1 MNAFAKVVTQPML
14 LGSCQGTID
23 GTEEFRAGLVEL
35 SEASYPPPHGEAYV
49 MLATQRKP
57 GPDYTTKELK
67 ISFSKGWPD
76 GNYGLYADAYTVRVL
91 FIDSSIPAKPVV
103 YTQYQGIAR
112 VAYDTESST
121 FSGEISAALENRD
134 EDTPRTVNI
143 KVDFEAFPNV
153 RNRRIPRRPSPRAH
167 C

>member
-1 MNAFAKVVTQPML
+1 MNAFAKVVAQPML
-14 LGSCQGTID
+14 LGTCQGTID

-35 SEASYPPPHGEAYV
+35 SEATYPPPHGEAYV
-49 MLATQRKP
+49 MLATQRRP

-67 ISFSKGWPD
+67 VSFSKGYD
-76 GNYGLYADAYTVRVL
+76 EDDYGLTPEDHVVRVL

-103 YTQYQGIAR
+103 YSQSKGIAR
-112 VAYDTESST
+112 VVYDSDSST
-121 FSGEISAALENRD
+121 FSGTVCAELENLD
-134 EDTPRTVNI
+134 EDTRRIVNI
-143 KVDFEAFPNV
+143 KVDFATFPNV